1 MEKLSELLHPKYSE
15 NLFHAASA
23 LETLARH
30 SLEVAEEN
38 STGSWALPGDEVVG
52 YCDRAR
58 LICKLIREIGWDLS
72 SFRANQKIKE
82 LGLDA
87 GDFTE
92 MYLKPNADGSPEGY
106 SDFVSNYILGGVNFY
121 DEEIVASYIA
131 NMDYKVFLKTP
142 YWKYI
147 SAYCKNGK
155 RCALCDSEL
164 NLEVH
169 HPSYDFHGL
178 EHKNTDRL
186 VVLCHDCHAMF
197 HNKKK

>member
-15 NLFHAASA
+15 YLFSAASV
-23 LETLARH
+23 LEKLASH
-30 SLEVAEEN
+30 SLQIAEGN
-38 STGSWALPGDEVVG
+38 QDSSWALPINEVVNC
-52 YCDRAR
+52 CDRAR
-58 LICKLIREIGWDLS
+58 FLCKSIREIGWDLS
-72 SFRANQKIKE
+72 IYKARLKVKDY
-82 LGLDA
+82 GLEA
-87 GDFTE
+87 CDFSKK
-92 MYLKPNADGSPEGY
+92 YLDPKAEDTPDGFSE
-106 SDFVSNYILGGVNFY
+106 FVSDYILGGVDFY
-121 DEEIVASYIA
+121 DEEAVANHIA
-131 NMDYKVFLKTP
+131 KMDYKVFLKTP